1 MDDMD
6 GAFSKEYSSREQQ
19 FAIMNMLKVCPY
31 LQQVGTV
38 VDGMRSVAIMEY
50 VRCV

>member
-19 FAIMNMLKVCPY
+19 FAIMKYVKCVEAVAGIKMLVQAPY
-31 LQQVGTV
+31 GIF
-38 VDGMRSVAIMEY
+38 R
-50 VRCV
+50 